1 MADEIEISK
10 IVNIGAV
17 TQDADKTIEQ
27 ILRID
32 KALQDLVVAQ
42 SKIGQI
48 SALKDLRE
56 VTSQLQKATQSL
68 TDAING
74 TAKAQKVA
82 NDESIKSEKLKK
94 AEAQSAEALAKQQ
107 LAEVKLREANEKAAA
122 REAAA
127 IEALSKAKNAELQ
140 AEGNVGL
147 SQAAISEKKKAEQA
161 AIDYAKSLE
170 FQAQAQRELDAAM
183 QSASASGNQR
193 AQLVTDPQVIEESVQ
208 GVVKYQDTLESL
220 TGTLDE
226 NQKLQNIYKEEISDV
241 GLQLKNLEKNTTAAE
256 RSTDAYKNKVALL
269 NTRQAE
275 LKKDSKELSSII
287 SNQVKEQNNAV
298 GSLDRM
304 NARLELL
311 NRAYAKLS
319 AMEKANPLGRSLNA
333 EITALNTAVLAEES
347 ALGKSQKNVGNYANG
362 IVKAAGNAFSAVRKI
377 AYILPGIGIAGIFSL
392 IGEGIIS
399 ALEKLDLFGSTAKR
413 AQKDFAD
420 SMKDANAEIGK
431 QVGEIKA
438 LYAVTQ
444 DTNQSIDDRK
454 DATKRLL
461 EINKENN
468 EKTGE
473 HTSLLVNQNG
483 VLGENDAAINK
494 LSESLIKQ
502 AKTKAYLGVI
512 EKAYTKVIE
521 EQTKGLDDQF
531 NKFENVVLD
540 IQETY
545 NKVVNKISG
554 TPFIPKSATQLFS
567 KNKGESDAKDYL
579 KAVTDIFLN
588 GLKSGDLDLGGIFGG
603 GKGNKD
609 AEKLAEQLR
618 KDALELFKYRQGL
631 LIEEQKAISNLTGAA
646 LKIRIDARNKQ
657 TELEKELINRVADFE
672 LLKANQTADEKILI
686 DEKRRTD
693 LINAESQR
701 YVGVLQIRVTTEAAI
716 NAEIEKLQA
725 EFHEREL
732 KATEEAEK
740 EKQRIKTRQID
751 TLASDVERDLRF
763 AEDKYT
769 AELVAL
775 SKSFEQGKIKK
786 EGYEKEKLRIENE
799 AIAESIR
806 IQIAYYRALILISD
820 LPADKQKEAIKKLHD
835 LEIQSAKLGIKTV
848 QDKADKEIEI
858 EKKKNEALKQLATEL
873 SGLTFDLFTAGIDRQ
888 KNAIQDQIDAL
899 EARKQK
905 EIEVQNQITQS
916 TTDRANNIA
925 IIEARTAAQR
935 EQLEL
940 RQRKLQ
946 QERARFEKAQSIASI
961 LQSTAIAVVGALGA
975 KPWTPANI
983 ALAAIVGALGAAQ
996 IARVLV
1002 TPIPKYFRGKN
1013 VGNTDSYEGPAWVD
1027 DGGKP
1032 ELIVREDGSM
1042 EVGSNKP
1049 RLTFV
1054 GSKDQVYPDAKEE
1067 LIKRSMINSKGALVD
1082 YKTIVIQNNQN
1093 DKLDMTMRH
1102 GFKMLNNTIKNK
1114 RETHIHIQRPIRK
1127 WISNG
1132 QSSQEFLDS
1141 L

>member
-1 MADEIEISK
+1 
-10 IVNIGAV
+10 
-17 TQDADKTIEQ
+17 
-27 ILRID
+27 
-32 KALQDLVVAQ
+32 
-42 SKIGQI
+42 
-48 SALKDLRE
+48 
-56 VTSQLQKATQSL
+56 
-68 TDAING
+68 
-74 TAKAQKVA
+74 
-82 NDESIKSEKLKK
+82 
-94 AEAQSAEALAKQQ
+94 
-107 LAEVKLREANEKAAA
+107 
-122 REAAA
+122 
-127 IEALSKAKNAELQ
+127 
-140 AEGNVGL
+140 
-147 SQAAISEKKKAEQA
+147 
-161 AIDYAKSLE
+161 
-170 FQAQAQRELDAAM
+170 
-183 QSASASGNQR
+183 
-193 AQLVTDPQVIEESVQ
+193 
-208 GVVKYQDTLESL
+208 
-220 TGTLDE
+220 
-226 NQKLQNIYKEEISDV
+226 
-241 GLQLKNLEKNTTAAE
+241 
-256 RSTDAYKNKVALL
+256 
-269 NTRQAE
+269 
-275 LKKDSKELSSII
+275 
-287 SNQVKEQNNAV
+287 
-298 GSLDRM
+298 M
-304 NARLELL
+304 NARLILL
-311 NRAYAKLS
+311 NQAYTKLS
-319 AMEKANPLGRSLNA
+319 ATQKASPLGQTLLNETQLLNA
-333 EITALNTAVLAEES
+333 AILAQEKD
-347 ALGKSQKNVGNYANG
+347 LGRAQKNVGNYTSAITTGASKAFGAIRQIAN
-362 IVKAAGNAFSAVRKI
+362 
-377 AYILPGIGIAGIFSL
+377 ILPGLGIAGIFAILFEQISKVASSVL
-392 IGEGIIS
+392 NAIRPFKELKEANEALNTTMSSSKYTDVVAEVKTLKTEIQLAKDGFIDKDEVVKKYNETIGETTGQVNNLREAEE
-399 ALEKLDLFGSTAKR
+399 ALNK
-413 AQKDFAD
+413 
-420 SMKDANAEIGK
+420 NAEAYIRFTLLK
-431 QVGEIKA
+431 AAATEVQQRAAKELVDAEIQNKKDLERIAKVG
-438 LYAVTQ
+438 
-444 DTNQSIDDRK
+444 
-454 DATKRLL
+454 
-461 EINKENN
+461 KENKPVDKEDSGLVEFIKRGEEN
-468 EKTGE
+468 LRTSEQAAAKKRISGLENIAEKFLKE
-473 HTSLLVNQNG
+473 
-483 VLGENDAAINK
+483 AAELSKKFNFNFFSDDGKDDGK
-494 LSESLIKQ
+494 LS
-502 AKTKAYLGVI
+502 
-512 EKAYTKVIE
+512 
-521 EQTKGLDDQF
+521 
-531 NKFENVVLD
+531 
-540 IQETY
+540 
-545 NKVVNKISG
+545 
-554 TPFIPKSATQLFS
+554 
-567 KNKGESDAKDYL
+567 
-579 KAVTDIFLN
+579 
-588 GLKSGDLDLGGIFGG
+588 
-603 GKGNKD
+603 
-609 AEKLAEQLR
+609 EQLR

-631 LIEEQKAISNLTGAA
+631 LIEEQKAISTLTGAA

-672 LLKANQTADEKILI
+672 LSKAKQTADEKALI
-686 DEKRRTD
+686 QEKRKTD
-693 LINAESQR
+693 LINASSQGE
-701 YVGVLQIRVTTEAAI
+701 VGVLQIRVTTEAAI